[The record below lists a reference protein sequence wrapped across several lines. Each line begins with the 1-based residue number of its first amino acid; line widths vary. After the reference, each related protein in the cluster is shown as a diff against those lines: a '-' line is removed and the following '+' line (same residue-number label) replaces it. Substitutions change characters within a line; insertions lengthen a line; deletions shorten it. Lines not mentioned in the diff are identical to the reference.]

1 MRVAVADDSALFRS
15 GLVRVLKDAGFD
27 VTDEARDA
35 TRLLELI
42 SAHRPDVAIVDIR
55 MPPTMKDEGL
65 TAANEIR
72 KRYPEVGVLILSTY
86 VETDFAY
93 SLISESRERVGYL
106 LKDRVSDVDELVEA
120 IHRIAK
126 GGSVIDRD
134 VVVQLVGRQRVHNPL
149 DKLSDRE
156 REVLRLMA
164 EGRSNQRIGE
174 HLFLSARTV
183 ESHVAS
189 IFAKLELQPTGDD
202 HRRVLAVLTFL
213 RS

>member
-27 VTDEARDA
+27 VTDEAPDA

-55 MPPTMKDEGL
+55 MPPTMRDEGL

-72 KRYPEVGVLILSTY
+72 KRYPDVGVLILSTY
-86 VETDFAY
+86 IETDFAY

-134 VVVQLVGRQRVHNPL
+134 VVAQLVGRQRIHNPL

-174 HLFLSARTV
+174 DLFLSARTV

-189 IFAKLELQPTGDD
+189 IFAKLELQPTADD

>member
-15 GLVRVLKDAGFD
+15 GLVRVLQDAGFE
-27 VTDEARDA
+27 VTDEAPDA
-35 TRLLELI
+35 TRLLALI
-42 SAHRPDVAIVDIR
+42 SARPPDVAIVDIR
-55 MPPTMKDEGL
+55 MPPTMRNEGL

-72 KRYPEVGVLILSTY
+72 KRYPDVGVLILSTY
-86 VETDFAY
+86 IETDFAY

-134 VVVQLVGRQRVHNPL
+134 VVAQLVGRQRVHNPL

-164 EGRSNQRIGE
+164 EGRSNQGIGE

-189 IFAKLELQPTGDD
+189 IFAKLELQPTADD

>member
-27 VTDEARDA
+27 VTDEASDA

-55 MPPTMKDEGL
+55 MPPTMRNEGL
-65 TAANEIR
+65 MAAHEIR
-72 KRYPEVGVLILSTY
+72 KRYPDVGVLILSTY

-134 VVVQLVGRQRVHNPL
+134 VVAQLVGRQRVHNPL

-174 HLFLSARTV
+174 HLFLSPRTV

-189 IFAKLELQPTGDD
+189 IFAKLELQPTADD